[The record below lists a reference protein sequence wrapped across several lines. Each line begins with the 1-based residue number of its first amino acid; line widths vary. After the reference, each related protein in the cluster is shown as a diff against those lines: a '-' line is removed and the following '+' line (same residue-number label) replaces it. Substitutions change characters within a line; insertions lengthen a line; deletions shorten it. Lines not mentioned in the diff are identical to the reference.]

1 MHNRVISTREEPLYV
16 MMWLV
21 VVHKAD
27 SHQGPD
33 TDVGVLIAYFY
44 ASYSL
49 KVIIISLFI
58 RTDSI
63 IFGISFDML

>member
-1 MHNRVISTREEPLYV
+1 

-27 SHQGPD
+27 SHQDPD

-49 KVIIISLFI
+49 KVIIVSLFI
-58 RTDSI
+58 
-63 IFGISFDML
+63 

>member
-1 MHNRVISTREEPLYV
+1 